1 MAKLYNVPGTGE
13 PSDLSFDDIHYELT
27 NDDWESQAA
36 RKQDRSWNLVREA
49 ASRVSRAVRR
59 NKK

>member
-1 MAKLYNVPGTGE
+1 MAKFYNMPGSGE

-36 RKQDRSWNLVREA
+36 RSEGHRWQRMRDA

-59 NKK
+59 KR